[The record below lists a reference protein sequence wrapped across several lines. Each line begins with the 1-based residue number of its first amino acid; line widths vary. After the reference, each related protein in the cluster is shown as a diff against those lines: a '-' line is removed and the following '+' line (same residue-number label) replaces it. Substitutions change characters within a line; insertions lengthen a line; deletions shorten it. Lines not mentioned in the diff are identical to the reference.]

1 MVEQA
6 LYHQYIHCGSEPVPL
21 IVFSHSNYVNK
32 SFRFLPTC
40 WSGLV
45 AELAEQRLE
54 VRARLL
60 PKRIHQQRI
69 FQALLN
75 SMPQR
80 HSLKGEDDD
89 VTTGADG
96 DDGGLLNLDEELQ
109 HDSKEFLGNLDYTI
123 VRGGP
128 MGEVEEERR
137 TTVASATKP
146 PTDDFSTA
154 TGKLRQ
160 VSFFI
165 FLVTQIPSLQIYTC
179 ICPNF
184 DLLCVNWSKFVLIRD
199 WSQHLQHLKTFVMFV
214 ESNFLLS

>member
-1 MVEQA
+1 M
-6 LYHQYIHCGSEPVPL
+6 
-21 IVFSHSNYVNK
+21 
-32 SFRFLPTC
+32 
-40 WSGLV
+40 V

-75 SMPQR
+75 RMPQR
-80 HSLKGEDDD
+80 HSLKEDDD
-89 VTTGADG
+89 GADD

-128 MGEVEEERR
+128 LEEVEEGRR

-154 TGKLRQ
+154 TGKLLQ

-179 ICPNF
+179 ICPRF
-184 DLLCVNWSKFVLIRD
+184 DLLYVGLGEFVLIRD
-199 WSQHLQHLKTFVMFV
+199 LSQHL
-214 ESNFLLS
+214 

>member
-1 MVEQA
+1 
-6 LYHQYIHCGSEPVPL
+6 
-21 IVFSHSNYVNK
+21 
-32 SFRFLPTC
+32 
-40 WSGLV
+40 LV

-75 SMPQR
+75 RMPQR
-80 HSLKGEDDD
+80 SPLKEDDD
-89 VTTGADG
+89 VSTGADD

-128 MGEVEEERR
+128 LEEVEEGRR
-137 TTVASATKP
+137 TTVASATKS

-154 TGKLRQ
+154 TGKLLQ
-160 VSFFI
+160 LSF
-165 FLVTQIPSLQIYTC
+165 
-179 ICPNF
+179 
-184 DLLCVNWSKFVLIRD
+184 LIRE
-199 WSQHLQHLKTFVMFV
+199 T
-214 ESNFLLS
+214 

>member
-1 MVEQA
+1 
-6 LYHQYIHCGSEPVPL
+6 
-21 IVFSHSNYVNK
+21 
-32 SFRFLPTC
+32 
-40 WSGLV
+40 LV

-75 SMPQR
+75 RMPQR
-80 HSLKGEDDD
+80 HSLKEDDD
-89 VTTGADG
+89 VTTENADG

-128 MGEVEEERR
+128 LEEVEEGRR
-137 TTVASATKP
+137 TTVASVTKS
-146 PTDDFSTA
+146 PTDDFSIT

-165 FLVTQIPSLQIYTC
+165 FLIMQIPSLQIHTC

-184 DLLCVNWSKFVLIRD
+184 DLLYICRFG
-199 WSQHLQHLKTFVMFV
+199 
-214 ESNFLLS
+214 

>member
-1 MVEQA
+1 M
-6 LYHQYIHCGSEPVPL
+6 
-21 IVFSHSNYVNK
+21 
-32 SFRFLPTC
+32 
-40 WSGLV
+40 V

-69 FQALLN
+69 FHALLN
-75 SMPQR
+75 RMPQR
-80 HSLKGEDDD
+80 HSLKEDDD
-89 VTTGADG
+89 LTTGADD

-128 MGEVEEERR
+128 LEEVKEGRK

-154 TGKLRQ
+154 TGKLLQ

-179 ICPNF
+179 ICPRF
-184 DLLCVNWSKFVLIRD
+184 DLLYVGLGEFVLIRD
-199 WSQHLQHLKTFVMFV
+199 LSQHL
-214 ESNFLLS
+214 

>member
-1 MVEQA
+1 
-6 LYHQYIHCGSEPVPL
+6 L
-21 IVFSHSNYVNK
+21 I
-32 SFRFLPTC
+32 
-40 WSGLV
+40 

-69 FQALLN
+69 FRALLN
-75 SMPQR
+75 RMPQR
-80 HSLKGEDDD
+80 HSLKEDDD
-89 VTTGADG
+89 VSTGADD
-96 DDGGLLNLDEELQ
+96 DDGRLLNLDEELQ

-128 MGEVEEERR
+128 LEEVEVEKK
-137 TTVASATKP
+137 TTVASAIKP

-154 TGKLRQ
+154 TGKLLQ

-165 FLVTQIPSLQIYTC
+165 FLVTQITSLQIHTC

-184 DLLCVNWSKFVLIRD
+184 DLLYVN
-199 WSQHLQHLKTFVMFV
+199 
-214 ESNFLLS
+214 